1 MAIQQIAYE
10 IPNDLALGIAKGLY
24 KRFGGVIRN
33 AENGEIVKH
42 LREVPVP
49 EKRAGSKALQAA
61 KNHPVV
67 AIGIG
72 LAVVAGTAMTACFLN
87 RKEERKFKKN
97 SPKCVVAFDGALK
110 KYLRAVRKGALEEKD
125 IDDLL
130 MSIEEIKTFGDDE
143 HITLDLSSGEL
154 KQLANMIYDYTR
166 KLAKA
171 NSVKLERFKSR
182 CHDPIVDLENY
193 LKVQKRIFNEVA

>member
-10 IPNDLALGIAKGLY
+10 IPNDIALGIAKGLY

-33 AENGEIVKH
+33 AENGAIVKH
-42 LREVPVP
+42 LKEVPVP
-49 EKRAGSKALQAA
+49 EKRAGSKALQVA
-61 KNHPVV
+61 KNHPVA

-72 LAVVAGTAMTACFLN
+72 LAVVAGTAGTAYFLN
-87 RKEERKFKKN
+87 KKEERKFKKN
-97 SPKCVVAFDGALK
+97 SPRCVVTFDKALK
-110 KYLRAVRKGALEEKD
+110 KYLRAVRKGILEEKD

-130 MSIEEIKTFGDDE
+130 KSIEKIKTLGDEE
-143 HITLDLSSGEL
+143 HITLDLSSDEL
-154 KQLANMIYDYTR
+154 KQLVNMIYDYTR
-166 KLAKA
+166 KLAKV
-171 NSVKLERFKSR
+171 NSIKLERFKSR